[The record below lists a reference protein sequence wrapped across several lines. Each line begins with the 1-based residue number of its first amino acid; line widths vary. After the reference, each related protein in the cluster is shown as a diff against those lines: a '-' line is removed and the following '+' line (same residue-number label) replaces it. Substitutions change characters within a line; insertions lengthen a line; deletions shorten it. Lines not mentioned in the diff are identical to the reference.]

1 MKLPLSEKLNDLA
14 DACPFPLYVV
24 GGYVRDCIAGKLRE
38 NGDVDICAPVS
49 AEEFCAVAEKAG
61 AVVTAVYRGTGTV
74 KLRLGEEEYEFACF
88 RSDEY
93 VRGIHTPVKTFFTY
107 DINLDARRRDFKCN
121 AVYYEIKSRTVC
133 DPLGGTEDII
143 NRRITTVADADK
155 VFGEDGLRLMR
166 LARQSAQLGFEP
178 SEDCIEG
185 AKNNVPLLKDVS
197 AERIYAELQSILH
210 ADGAYGLQGAQYRG
224 LKLLDK
230 IGALDIIIPEL
241 TLGRGMKQPERFH
254 NYDVL
259 EHSLRTV
266 LYSDESIRLAALL
279 HDVGKPYCMINNGS
293 YRMHEAESARIAK
306 EICERLKVS
315 KKLTAE
321 TVELSALHMYDLR
334 CDARE
339 NKIRKFI
346 VRNNAVLEK
355 LLYIKQA
362 DYSACKD
369 DSSKAPCVEK
379 WLGIYEKMRSEG
391 APLNLRQLK
400 VNGAE
405 LISAGVRTEDVGKVL
420 LRLLDDCA
428 IEPRLNEKKALI
440 KRALGVCC
448 ER

>member
-1 MKLPLSEKLNDLA
+1 
-14 DACPFPLYVV
+14 
-24 GGYVRDCIAGKLRE
+24 
-38 NGDVDICAPVS
+38 
-49 AEEFCAVAEKAG
+49 
-61 AVVTAVYRGTGTV
+61 
-74 KLRLGEEEYEFACF
+74 
-88 RSDEY
+88 
-93 VRGIHTPVKTFFTY
+93 
-107 DINLDARRRDFKCN
+107 
-121 AVYYEIKSRTVC
+121 
-133 DPLGGTEDII
+133 
-143 NRRITTVADADK
+143 
-155 VFGEDGLRLMR
+155 
-166 LARQSAQLGFEP
+166 
-178 SEDCIEG
+178 
-185 AKNNVPLLKDVS
+185 
-197 AERIYAELQSILH
+197 
-210 ADGAYGLQGAQYRG
+210 
-224 LKLLDK
+224 
-230 IGALDIIIPEL
+230 
-241 TLGRGMKQPERFH
+241 
-254 NYDVL
+254 
-259 EHSLRTV
+259 
-266 LYSDESIRLAALL
+266 
-279 HDVGKPYCMINNGS
+279 
-293 YRMHEAESARIAK
+293 MHEAESARIAK